1 MRHLRHTA
9 KLGRNNGHRNAM
21 LVNLACSLIEHDQI
35 KTTVSR
41 AKELRR
47 VIDKLITHAKKG
59 GLHHR
64 RIVIA
69 ELKDNT
75 PSDKAQTKKDVIK
88 KLFDDIAKRFA
99 ERAGGYTRIIRTG
112 RRIGDAAETCII
124 QFVEEGTPV
133 SKKGSSKKAEK
144 APKAEKAEK
153 VEAKAEEAKA

>member
-1 MRHLRHTA
+1 MRHLKHTA

-47 VIDKLITHAKKG
+47 VVDKLITHAKKG

-64 RIVIA
+64 RIVAA

-88 KLFDDIAKRFA
+88 KLFDEVAKRFA
-99 ERAGGYTRIIRTG
+99 ERQGGYTRIIKTG

-124 QFVEEGTPV
+124 QFVEEGAPAP
-133 SKKGSSKKAEK
+133 KKGTAKKAEK
-144 APKAEKAEK
+144 APKAAAKKEKK
-153 VEAKAEEAKA
+153 EEAKA